1 MDAKD
6 DQSSGAERDTDAAD
20 ASTEGYGLE
29 PAPEPEPEREPN
41 AAIESPGAAPTG
53 AVGRADEP
61 MPTTVESETAPES
74 VPLLPSG
81 SWRPWAIAAGI
92 LLAVVCIA
100 VLAGWSTFFPQR
112 DGRFLDA
119 AGKPV
124 LDAPEISARFLVMAR
139 LILTAI
145 FMVGCA
151 LPAFQAAAFFET
163 RPVGD
168 RCTGLARISL
178 AVSVAALVR
187 LIPLGGGLLQI
198 WVHLGLGLLVL
209 IAGVFVLLRLRGPSL
224 TLVMV
229 SWGIAYVAFGLFA
242 RILTWGVP
250 LF

>member
-6 DQSSGAERDTDAAD
+6 DQPSGAEPESDASD
-20 ASTEGYGLE
+20 ASTDGYGLE
-29 PAPEPEPEREPN
+29 PTPEPEPESEPS
-41 AAIESPGAAPTG
+41 AAIESPD
-53 AVGRADEP
+53 AVRSGSIGR
-61 MPTTVESETAPES
+61 TTESDTTTPDFETAPES

-81 SWRPWAIAAGI
+81 TWRPWAIAAGV
-92 LLAVVCIA
+92 LFAVVCIA

-168 RCTGLARISL
+168 RCTGLARIGL
-178 AVSVAALVR
+178 AVSLAALVR
-187 LIPLGGGLLQI
+187 LIPLGGGLLQV

-209 IAGVFVLLRLRGPSL
+209 IAGAFLLLRLRGPSL

-229 SWGIAYVAFGLFA
+229 SWGIAYVALGLFA
-242 RILTWGVP
+242 RVLTWGVP

>member
-6 DQSSGAERDTDAAD
+6 DQSSGAEPESDAAD

-29 PAPEPEPEREPN
+29 PPPEPEPEPEPS
-41 AAIESPGAAPTG
+41 AAIESADAVRTG
-53 AVGRADEP
+53 SVGRATEP
-61 MPTTVESETAPES
+61 VTPVESETAPES

-168 RCTGLARISL
+168 RCTGLARIGL
-178 AVSVAALVR
+178 AVSLAALVR

-209 IAGVFVLLRLRGPSL
+209 IAGAFLLLRLRGPSL

-229 SWGIAYVAFGLFA
+229 SWGIAYVALGLFA
-242 RILTWGVP
+242 RVLTWGVP